1 MKVWFLRAGL
11 ALAVCKHP
19 TEDTNHN
26 SSKISS
32 DHSYIWTNNIVY
44 IKFWA
49 RWFLDIEVW
58 LQITVQVYLQAKHRL
73 Y

>member
-49 RWFLDIEVW
+49 RWFLDI
-58 LQITVQVYLQAKHRL
+58 
-73 Y
+73 